1 MYSTGGKEA
10 WDETELEQVGRQ
22 DLMQQKLLSCDLFKN
37 WNHYKTRSLDKK
49 IMSMH
54 IIFMKKL
61 NLLEYN

>member
-1 MYSTGGKEA
+1 
-10 WDETELEQVGRQ
+10 
-22 DLMQQKLLSCDLFKN
+22 MQQKLLSCDLFKN
-37 WNHYKTRSLDKK
+37 WNRYKTRSLDKK